1 MRNTLSARDF
11 SMLIALL
18 LIWAYFVFAPMV
30 IGNDYSMTFVGSR
43 NLSVLAVDLS
53 ITAILALGMLLVI
66 LPGHID
72 LAAGSGVGLFG
83 AIAAVLVFWRE
94 WPAQP
99 ALVVALVAAVVAWTL
114 MGAMIV
120 KQRVPAFII
129 TLGGLLAFRGLH
141 WLIIRGQ
148 TIPVVRGG
156 GDNLYSSL
164 TTYYLP
170 TWAGYALAALVIL
183 GFVVAKLIAR
193 GRRKAYGFE
202 VDDGELTFVKL
213 FIAAQVVVLFVLVTN
228 QFRGVP
234 LPAVIL
240 GATALFVWVLTQHT
254 PFGRYLYAIGGN
266 EEAAVFSGVR
276 VDRVVIGAFSIMGLI
291 VGLTGF
297 MQTAYSGAST
307 STVGQLME
315 LDAIAACVIG
325 GTSLRGGRGSV
336 MGVLF
341 GALIMASLL
350 NGMTLMAVSPEAKYI
365 ARGVVLIL
373 AVWMDVKLAGKAS

>member
-1 MRNTLSARDF
+1 MRNKLSARDF

-18 LIWAYFVFAPMV
+18 LIWSYFIFAPMV
-30 IGNDYSMTFVGSR
+30 LRQDYSATFVSSR
-43 NLSVLAVDLS
+43 NLSVLAVDLA

-83 AIAAVLVFWRE
+83 AIAAVLVFWQD
-94 WPAQP
+94 WPAP
-99 ALVVALVAAVVAWTL
+99 VALLVALIAAVITWTL

-141 WLIIRGQ
+141 WLIIKGQ

-156 GDNLYSSL
+156 GENLYSRL

-170 TWAGYALAALVIL
+170 PTVGYALAALVIAGL
-183 GFVVAKLIAR
+183 VMAKVVA
-193 GRRKAYGFE
+193 RRRRMAYGFE

-213 FIAAQVVVLFVLVTN
+213 FIAAQIVVLFVLVTN

-234 LPAVIL
+234 LPAVVL

-266 EEAAVFSGVR
+266 EEAAIFSGVR
-276 VDRVVIGAFSIMGLI
+276 VDKVVIAAFSIMGLI

-336 MGVLF
+336 AGVLF

-373 AVWMDVKLAGKAS
+373 AVWMDVKLAGKSA

>member
-30 IGNDYSMTFVGSR
+30 IGNDYTMTFVGSR
-43 NLSVLAVDLS
+43 NLSYLAVDFS

-83 AIAAVLVFWRE
+83 AIAATLVLWHN
-94 WPAQP
+94 WPAP
-99 ALVVALVAAVVAWTL
+99 LALLVALVAAIVAWTL

-120 KQRVPAFII
+120 KERVPAFII
-129 TLGGLLAFRGLH
+129 TLGGLLVFRGLH
-141 WLIIRGQ
+141 WKIIGGQ

-156 GDNLYSSL
+156 GENLYSRL
-164 TTYYLP
+164 TTYYLDD
-170 TWAGYALAALVIL
+170 WLGYALGAAIVIGMVIVKLV
-183 GFVVAKLIAR
+183 AR
-193 GRRKAYGFE
+193 RRRVSYGFA
-202 VDDGELTFVKL
+202 VDDAEITFIKL
-213 FIAAQVVVLFVLVTN
+213 FIAAQIVALVVLVMN
-228 QFRGVP
+228 QFRGIP

-240 GATALFVWVLTQHT
+240 GVTALFVWVLTQHT

-266 EEAAVFSGVR
+266 EEAAVFSGVP
-276 VDRVVIGAFSIMGLI
+276 VDRVSIGAFSIMGLI
-291 VGLTGF
+291 VALTGF
-297 MQTAYSGAST
+297 MQTTYSGGST

-315 LDAIAACVIG
+315 LDAVAACVIG

-336 MGVLF
+336 AGVLF

-350 NGMTLMAVSPEAKYI
+350 NGMTLMSVEPDDKYI

-373 AVWMDVKLAGKAS
+373 AVWMDVKLAGKAG